1 MNFEHFEGA
10 SVGYQKS
17 NKRKNWNGWK
27 RNSDENKGQKE
38 KMEVKLFDTCLVFK
52 RAWPVMFYIV
62 QMSTE

>member
-38 KMEVKLFDTCLVFK
+38 K
-52 RAWPVMFYIV
+52 
-62 QMSTE
+62 

>member
-1 MNFEHFEGA
+1 MLMNFEHFEGA

-17 NKRKNWNGWK
+17 SKRKNEMDEREIQMKIKDK
-27 RNSDENKGQKE
+27 R

-62 QMSTE
+62 